1 MKNQKIRE
9 KVLERLSFYSDRFS
23 YEGPCGAKPSGC
35 PTTVCE
41 QRKRHFTDKNLYH
54 TYGNFY
60 ADAISSLYKED
71 EEFSLLELG
80 VYYGGSCA
88 AWCESIPNSFIC
100 GVDWNLS
107 RIWIDPFEYKNLT
120 LLSGSHED
128 PKTYAPLGDR
138 KFDIIIDDGSHADKD
153 QVANF
158 LILKDKLKDGGI
170 YVIEDI
176 YPSPPNFYS
185 SEFLQQFERID
196 FSKESGRGDD
206 VLLVFRKKVS

>member
-1 MKNQKIRE
+1 MKNQEIRD
-9 KVLERLSFYSDRFS
+9 KVFERLNFYSDRFS
-23 YEGPCGAKPSGC
+23 DEGPCGAKPHGC
-35 PTTVCE
+35 PTNVCE
-41 QRKRHFTDKNLYH
+41 QRKRHYTDKNLYH
-54 TYGNFY
+54 TYANFY
-60 ADAISSLYKED
+60 ADTISGLYKED

-100 GVDWNLS
+100 GVDHNLG
-107 RIWIDPFEYKNLT
+107 RIWINPSDYKNLT

-128 PKTYAPLGDR
+128 SKTYDSLGDR
-138 KFDIIIDDGSHADKD
+138 KFDIIIDDGSHIDRD

-158 LILKDKLKDGGI
+158 LILRNKLKDGGV

-176 YPSPPNFYS
+176 YPTPPNFYS
-185 SEFLQQFERID
+185 NEFLQFFERVD

-206 VLLVFRKKVS
+206 VLLVYRHKVS